1 MSDLDAAIAA
11 LAARDAFSGVVRI
24 SRGERALFEGAYGWA
39 SRAWRISPTM
49 ATRFDTA
56 SITKLFTAVATLQ
69 QVEAGA
75 FTLDTKAIPYLG
87 LTGTSI
93 SPEATVRHLL
103 THSSGLGDD
112 ADEEA
117 GESYEEVF
125 RTRPNYSV
133 RETIDLVPQFADK
146 PANFAP
152 GEGVRYCNCGFVLL
166 GLMIERATGTPYRDV
181 VRARVFAPAGMRDSD
196 FLMMDRVHE
205 NFAEGTDPV
214 DGGWKRNIYS
224 YPPIGSPDGGAH
236 VTAPDLARFAAALG
250 EGRLL
255 SRAMTDAMLAPQVQ
269 SRGTEDGASW
279 WGYGPSMRVV
289 EGGRVAFWQ
298 KEGANA
304 GVSALL
310 RHDPGRDL
318 TLVVLAN
325 QADVAWPVARMVQAR
340 VDAGEFGA

>member
-1 MSDLDAAIAA
+1 L
-11 LAARDAFSGVVRI
+11 LG
-24 SRGERALFEGAYGWA
+24 GAYGWA
-39 SRAWRISPTM
+39 SRAWRIPPTM

-75 FTLDTKAIPYLG
+75 FTLDTRAIPYLG

-93 SPEATVRHLL
+93 SPDATVRHLL
-103 THSSGLGDD
+103 THSSGIGDD

-152 GEGVRYCNCGFVLL
+152 GAGVRYCNCAFVLL

-196 FLMMDRVHE
+196 FLWMDRVHE

-255 SRAMTDAMLAPQVQ
+255 SRALTDAMLAPQVQ
-269 SRGTEDGASW
+269 SREPEDGASW

-289 EGGRVAFWQ
+289 EGRVAFWQ

-310 RHDPGRDL
+310 RHDPGRNL

-325 QADVAWPVARMVQAR
+325 QADVAWPVVRMVQAR
-340 VDAGEFGA
+340 IDAGEFGA